1 LYVLDLKGQIL
12 KRSFSFP
19 LDQTFDSDYQ
29 NFSVAKIRCDIRDG
43 KIYFLMKNEK
53 TASYELHIQDIE

>member
-1 LYVLDLKGQIL
+1 LDLKGNVL

-19 LDQTFDSDYQ
+19 LDSTFDPEYH
-29 NFSVAKIRCDIRDG
+29 NFAVAKMGCDIRGG